1 MFQRVQIMTHILEKI
16 SNMYN
21 EILAQFLQKLAMQI
35 AAECG
40 T

>member
-1 MFQRVQIMTHILEKI
+1 MFQRVQIITHNYEKI

-21 EILAQFLQKLAMQI
+21 EILAQFRQKLAMKI
-35 AAECG
+35 AECG